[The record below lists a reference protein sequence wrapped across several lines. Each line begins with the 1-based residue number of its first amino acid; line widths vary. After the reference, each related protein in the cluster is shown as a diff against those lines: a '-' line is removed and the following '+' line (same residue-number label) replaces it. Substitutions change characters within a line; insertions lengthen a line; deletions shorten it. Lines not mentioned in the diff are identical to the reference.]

1 MFFRSKKTGKY
12 EYLQIVENYRNAKG
26 RTRQRVL
33 LTLGN
38 IQKLR
43 EAGKLESL
51 LASGA
56 RFSEK
61 VALINA
67 HKAGE
72 TKPVSCKRIGPNAV
86 FSKLWRELGI
96 TDAIEQCLKGR
107 RYRFDVE
114 RAIYHTVMHRIFES
128 GSDRSSLVWR
138 DDFHLP
144 GADAIDLQHLYR
156 AMGFLGAPNKNQAG
170 RIQFAPR
177 SNKDRI
183 EEALFA
189 KRQDLFTQLDM
200 VFFDTTSIY
209 FEGEGGRTVGQYGNS
224 KDHRPDRK
232 QMVVAVVLDNDGM
245 PLCCE
250 MWPGNITDV
259 TTISEV
265 VKRFQRC
272 FGIRDVCIVA
282 DRGMISKKMISFL
295 ESAESSFSYVLGVRM
310 RNVKEVREEV
320 LSRGGRYKE
329 VISGDDG
336 HSPLKVKEVK
346 LRDRRYVVCVNEAQ
360 ARKDK
365 HDREAIVESLRKKL
379 KQGDKSLVGNKGYR
393 KYLMAE
399 QGKHF
404 GIDEERIQKE
414 SRYDG
419 KWVLTTDLEKM
430 PADQVAL
437 HYKRLWMVEAVFR
450 TMKSGLDTRPIYH
463 KHDDTI
469 KGHVFCSFLAILMR
483 RELERRLSER
493 GCSFEWNDILHD
505 LIAVEEVTAELSGKR
520 VVFRSEMKG
529 VAGKVFQAV
538 GAFIPPTA
546 RFE

>member
-12 EYLQIVENYRNAKG
+12 EYLQIVENFRDRKG
-26 RTRQRVL
+26 KTRQRVL

-38 IQKLR
+38 MQHLR
-43 EAGKLESL
+43 DTGKLESL

-72 TKPVSCKRIGPNAV
+72 TKPVNCKRIGPDCV
-86 FSKLWRELGI
+86 FGKLWRELGI
-96 TDAIEQCLKGR
+96 SDAIAQCLGGR

-144 GADAIDLQHLYR
+144 GADEIHLQHLYR
-156 AMGFLGAPNKNQAG
+156 AMGFLGEPNKKQAG

-189 KRQDLFTQLDM
+189 RRRDLFTQLDM

-209 FEGEGGRTVGQYGNS
+209 FEGEGGQTVGQYGHS

-232 QMVVAVVLDNDGM
+232 QMVVAVVLDHEGM

-250 MWPGNITDV
+250 MWPGNTADV

-265 VKRFQRC
+265 VKRFQKC

-282 DRGMISKKMISFL
+282 DRGMVGKKMIDFL
-295 ESAESSFSYVLGVRM
+295 ESSESSFSYVLGVRM
-310 RNVKEVREEV
+310 RKVKAVREEV
-320 LSRGGRYKE
+320 LSRGGRYHE
-329 VISGDDG
+329 VRSGDDG
-336 HSPLKVKEVK
+336 HAPLKVKAVR
-346 LRDRRYVVCVNEAQ
+346 LRGRRYVVCLNEAQ
-360 ARKDK
+360 ARKDR
-365 HDREAIVESLRKKL
+365 HDRQAIVDSLRKQL

-393 KYLMAE
+393 KYLTTE
-399 QGKHF
+399 EGKHF
-404 GIDEERIQKE
+404 SIDEERIRQE
-414 SRYDG
+414 ARYDG
-419 KWVLTTDLEKM
+419 KWVLTTDLEDM
-430 PADQVAL
+430 PADQIAL

-469 KGHVFCSFLAILMR
+469 RGHVFCSFLAILMR
-483 RELERRLSER
+483 RELERRLHKR
-493 GCSFEWNDILHD
+493 GYAFEWNDILHD
-505 LIAVEEVTAELSGKR
+505 LAAVEEVTAELSGKR
-520 VVFRSEMKG
+520 VVFRSEMSG
-529 VAGKVFQAV
+529 VAGMVFQAV
-538 GAFIPPTA
+538 GAFVPPTV